1 MDFLRYCDFFNVK
14 YNFNY
19 EHKINITI
27 FGGLMGITFIII
39 SIIVIIILS
48 IDDIRKLNPI
58 TTKSEIPGGDFRVVN
73 LKESNIYIPW
83 RLITYEEKFINH
95 KGILYPSITLIEGN
109 LDENIGMDLK
119 VHNLNYTLC
128 NETSMINITDQYEID
143 TPLNELFCIEQNDIP
158 FGGSWLSDKLFYLE
172 VNLFLCENGIRYN
185 ASDSRCTPLQDIVK
199 FTNTT
204 WLFEFFY
211 PNVQFQPTD
220 HDIPMR
226 VIYKN
231 YYYRL
236 SSYTYKLERLY
247 IQENILNDDTSLIT
261 TKSKNNSCWGVSTF
275 YGDTYFWQE
284 EQDPL
289 VKSNSSVL
297 FSLDICMDQGYI
309 IYYTRSYK
317 KIFDIIS
324 NVFPIVNF
332 LLIIFYKLTVWVKSA
347 FAKQSIVEMIFENS
361 KIFKNKKKFYL
372 NIENN
377 TNNNNNM
384 KQRNTIY
391 INKRTKFEDNLK
403 INKDKMI
410 PKKINSINNMHIR
423 DNCSANKEP
432 NKSIMKKTVDHNY
445 KDDSH
450 LELFNAFSI
459 KKLIKS
465 KERNGNNKYLSNID
479 EKSNNVNKDN
489 KDNSNEEYIP
499 KKKKK
504 SLFPLFYFFMDIF
517 LDKLDKP
524 RSFCCLDKKYLIVY
538 NFMGVLFDIS
548 SYVSLFKYFNIYK
561 TVFSEELKS
570 LNINRFV
577 KKINI
582 NNREMMA
589 TLENKVLSIDSEN
602 NGIFSKTIIY

>member
-95 KGILYPSITLIEGN
+95 TGILYPSITLIEGN

-172 VNLFLCENGIRYN
+172 VNLFLCEDGIRYN

-297 FSLDICMDQGYI
+297 FSLDIYMDQGH

-317 KIFDIIS
+317 KIFVIIS

-377 TNNNNNM
+377 TNNNNM
-384 KQRNTIY
+384 KPRNTIY
-391 INKRTKFEDNLK
+391 INKRPKFEDNLK

-548 SYVSLFKYFNIYK
+548 SYVLLFKYFNIYK

>member
-95 KGILYPSITLIEGN
+95 TGILYPSITLIEGN

-172 VNLFLCENGIRYN
+172 VNLFLCEDGIRYN

-247 IQENILNDDTSLIT
+247 IQENILHDDTSLIT
-261 TKSKNNSCWGVSTF
+261 TKSKNNSCWGVSTV

-297 FSLDICMDQGYI
+297 FSLDIYMDQGH

-317 KIFDIIS
+317 KIFVIIS

-332 LLIIFYKLTVWVKSA
+332 LLIIFYRLTVWVKSA

-377 TNNNNNM
+377 TNNNNM

-465 KERNGNNKYLSNID
+465 KERNGNNKYLSDID

>member
-95 KGILYPSITLIEGN
+95 TGILYPSITLIEGN

-204 WLFEFFY
+204 LLFEFFY

-297 FSLDICMDQGYI
+297 FSLDIYMDQGH

-317 KIFDIIS
+317 KIFVIIS

-332 LLIIFYKLTVWVKSA
+332 LLIIFYRLTVWVKSA

-465 KERNGNNKYLSNID
+465 KERNGNNKYLSDID

-499 KKKKK
+499 KKEKK

-548 SYVSLFKYFNIYK
+548 SYVLLFKYFNIYK

>member
-39 SIIVIIILS
+39 SIIVFIILS

-95 KGILYPSITLIEGN
+95 TGILYPSITLIEGN

-297 FSLDICMDQGYI
+297 FSLDIYMDQGH

-317 KIFDIIS
+317 KIFVIIS

-332 LLIIFYKLTVWVKSA
+332 LLIIFYRLTVWVKSA

-465 KERNGNNKYLSNID
+465 KERNGNNKYLSDID

-602 NGIFSKTIIY
+602 NGLFSKTIIY

>member
-95 KGILYPSITLIEGN
+95 TGILYPSITLIEGN

-297 FSLDICMDQGYI
+297 FSLDIYMDQGH

-317 KIFDIIS
+317 KIFVIIS

-332 LLIIFYKLTVWVKSA
+332 LLIIFYRLTVWVKSA

-450 LELFNAFSI
+450 LELFNAFNI

-465 KERNGNNKYLSNID
+465 KERNGNNKYLSDID

-499 KKKKK
+499 KKEKKK

-517 LDKLDKP
+517 LDKLDKH

-548 SYVSLFKYFNIYK
+548 SYVLLFKYFNIYK

>member
-19 EHKINITI
+19 ENKINITI

-172 VNLFLCENGIRYN
+172 VNLFLCEDGIKYN
-185 ASDSRCTPLQDIVK
+185 ASDNRCTPLQDIVK

-247 IQENILNDDTSLIT
+247 IQENILHDDTSLIT
-261 TKSKNNSCWGVSTF
+261 TKSKNNSCWGVSTI

-297 FSLDICMDQGYI
+297 FSLDIYMDQGH

-377 TNNNNNM
+377 TNNNNM
-384 KQRNTIY
+384 KPRNTIY
-391 INKRTKFEDNLK
+391 INKRPKFEDNLK

-548 SYVSLFKYFNIYK
+548 SYVLLFKYFNIYK

-570 LNINRFV
+570 LNINRFD

-602 NGIFSKTIIY
+602 NGLFSKTIIY

>member
-95 KGILYPSITLIEGN
+95 TGILYPSITLIEGN

-204 WLFEFFY
+204 LLFEFFY

-297 FSLDICMDQGYI
+297 FSLDIYMDQGH

-317 KIFDIIS
+317 KIFVIIS

-332 LLIIFYKLTVWVKSA
+332 LLIIFYRLTVWVKSA

-361 KIFKNKKKFYL
+361 KIF
-372 NIENN
+372 
-377 TNNNNNM
+377 
-384 KQRNTIY
+384 
-391 INKRTKFEDNLK
+391 
-403 INKDKMI
+403 
-410 PKKINSINNMHIR
+410 
-423 DNCSANKEP
+423 
-432 NKSIMKKTVDHNY
+432 
-445 KDDSH
+445 
-450 LELFNAFSI
+450 
-459 KKLIKS
+459 
-465 KERNGNNKYLSNID
+465 
-479 EKSNNVNKDN
+479 
-489 KDNSNEEYIP
+489 
-499 KKKKK
+499 
-504 SLFPLFYFFMDIF
+504 
-517 LDKLDKP
+517 
-524 RSFCCLDKKYLIVY
+524 
-538 NFMGVLFDIS
+538 
-548 SYVSLFKYFNIYK
+548 
-561 TVFSEELKS
+561 
-570 LNINRFV
+570 
-577 KKINI
+577 
-582 NNREMMA
+582 
-589 TLENKVLSIDSEN
+589 
-602 NGIFSKTIIY
+602 

>member
-95 KGILYPSITLIEGN
+95 TGILYPSITLIEGN

-297 FSLDICMDQGYI
+297 LSLDIYMDQGY

-450 LELFNAFSI
+450 LELFNAFNI

-489 KDNSNEEYIP
+489 KDNSNEEYIT
-499 KKKKK
+499 KKEKK
-504 SLFPLFYFFMDIF
+504 S
-517 LDKLDKP
+517 
-524 RSFCCLDKKYLIVY
+524 
-538 NFMGVLFDIS
+538 
-548 SYVSLFKYFNIYK
+548 
-561 TVFSEELKS
+561 
-570 LNINRFV
+570 
-577 KKINI
+577 
-582 NNREMMA
+582 
-589 TLENKVLSIDSEN
+589 
-602 NGIFSKTIIY
+602 

>member
-19 EHKINITI
+19 ENKINITI
-27 FGGLMGITFIII
+27 FGGLMGITFILI

-95 KGILYPSITLIEGN
+95 KDILYPSITLIEGN

-297 FSLDICMDQGYI
+297 FSLDIYMDQGH

-317 KIFDIIS
+317 KIFVIIS

-332 LLIIFYKLTVWVKSA
+332 LLIIFYRLTVWVKSA

-377 TNNNNNM
+377 TNNNNM
-384 KQRNTIY
+384 KPRNTIY
-391 INKRTKFEDNLK
+391 INKRPKFEDNLK

-499 KKKKK
+499 KKEKK

-548 SYVSLFKYFNIYK
+548 SYVLLFKYFNIYK

-570 LNINRFV
+570 LNINRFD

-602 NGIFSKTIIY
+602 NGLFSKTIIY

>member
-95 KGILYPSITLIEGN
+95 TGILYPSITLIEGN

-297 FSLDICMDQGYI
+297 FSLDIYMDQGH

-317 KIFDIIS
+317 KIFVIIS

-332 LLIIFYKLTVWVKSA
+332 LLIIFYRLTVWVKSA

-377 TNNNNNM
+377 TNNNNM
-384 KQRNTIY
+384 KPRNTIY
-391 INKRTKFEDNLK
+391 INKRPKFEDNLK

-450 LELFNAFSI
+450 LELFNAFNI

-489 KDNSNEEYIP
+489 KDNSNEKYIP
-499 KKKKK
+499 KKEKK

-548 SYVSLFKYFNIYK
+548 SYVLLFKYFNIYK

-570 LNINRFV
+570 LNINRFD

>member
-95 KGILYPSITLIEGN
+95 TGILYPSITLIEGN

-289 VKSNSSVL
+289 VKSNTSVL
-297 FSLDICMDQGYI
+297 FSLDIYMDQGY

-377 TNNNNNM
+377 TNNNNM

-489 KDNSNEEYIP
+489 KNNSNEEYIP
-499 KKKKK
+499 KKEKK

>member
-95 KGILYPSITLIEGN
+95 TGILYPSITLIEGN

-297 FSLDICMDQGYI
+297 FSLDIYMDQGH

-317 KIFDIIS
+317 KIFVIIS

-332 LLIIFYKLTVWVKSA
+332 LLIIFYRLTVWVKSA

-548 SYVSLFKYFNIYK
+548 SYVLLFKYFNIYK

>member
-95 KGILYPSITLIEGN
+95 TGILYPSITLIEGN

-297 FSLDICMDQGYI
+297 FSLDIYMDQGH

-317 KIFDIIS
+317 KIFVIIS

-332 LLIIFYKLTVWVKSA
+332 LLIIFYRLTVWVKSA

-450 LELFNAFSI
+450 LELFNAFNI

-499 KKKKK
+499 KKEKK

>member
-95 KGILYPSITLIEGN
+95 TGILYPSITLIEGN

-297 FSLDICMDQGYI
+297 FSLDIYMDQGH

-317 KIFDIIS
+317 KIFVIIS

-332 LLIIFYKLTVWVKSA
+332 LLIIFYRLTVWVKSA

-465 KERNGNNKYLSNID
+465 KERNGNNKYLSDID

-489 KDNSNEEYIP
+489 KDNSNEEYKP

>member
-95 KGILYPSITLIEGN
+95 TGILYPSITLIEGN

-172 VNLFLCENGIRYN
+172 VNLFLCEDGIRYN

-297 FSLDICMDQGYI
+297 FSLDIYMDQGH

-317 KIFDIIS
+317 KIFVIIS

-377 TNNNNNM
+377 TNNNNM
-384 KQRNTIY
+384 KPRNTIY
-391 INKRTKFEDNLK
+391 INKRPKFEDNLK

-465 KERNGNNKYLSNID
+465 KERNGNNKYLSDID

-570 LNINRFV
+570 LNINRFD

>member
-95 KGILYPSITLIEGN
+95 TGILYPSITLIEGN

-204 WLFEFFY
+204 LLFEFFY

-297 FSLDICMDQGYI
+297 LSLDIYMDQGY

-450 LELFNAFSI
+450 LELFNAFNI

-465 KERNGNNKYLSNID
+465 KERNGNNKYLSDID

-517 LDKLDKP
+517 LDELDKP

>member
-95 KGILYPSITLIEGN
+95 TGILYPSITLIEGN

-297 FSLDICMDQGYI
+297 FSLDIYMDQGH

-317 KIFDIIS
+317 KIFVIIS

-332 LLIIFYKLTVWVKSA
+332 LLIIFYRLTVWVKSA

-377 TNNNNNM
+377 TNNNNM
-384 KQRNTIY
+384 KPRNTIY
-391 INKRTKFEDNLK
+391 INKRPKFEDNLK

-465 KERNGNNKYLSNID
+465 KERNGNNKYLSDID

-499 KKKKK
+499 KKEKK

-602 NGIFSKTIIY
+602 NGLFSKTIIY

>member
-95 KGILYPSITLIEGN
+95 TGILYPSITLIEGN

-204 WLFEFFY
+204 LLFEFFY

-297 FSLDICMDQGYI
+297 FSLDIYMDQGH

-317 KIFDIIS
+317 KIFVIIS

-332 LLIIFYKLTVWVKSA
+332 LLIIFYRLTVWVKSA

-377 TNNNNNM
+377 TNNNNM
-384 KQRNTIY
+384 KPRNTIY
-391 INKRTKFEDNLK
+391 INKRPKFEDNLK

-450 LELFNAFSI
+450 LELFNAFNI

-489 KDNSNEEYIP
+489 KDNSNEKYIP
-499 KKKKK
+499 KKEKK

-548 SYVSLFKYFNIYK
+548 SYVLLFKYFNIYK

-570 LNINRFV
+570 LNINRFD

>member
-95 KGILYPSITLIEGN
+95 TGILYPSITLIEGN

-247 IQENILNDDTSLIT
+247 IQENILHDDTSLIT
-261 TKSKNNSCWGVSTF
+261 TKSKNNSCWGVSTI

-297 FSLDICMDQGYI
+297 FSLDIYMDHGY

-332 LLIIFYKLTVWVKSA
+332 LLIIFYRLTVWVKSA

-465 KERNGNNKYLSNID
+465 KERNGNNKYLSDID

-548 SYVSLFKYFNIYK
+548 SYVLLFKYFNIYK

>member
-297 FSLDICMDQGYI
+297 FSLDIYMDQGH

-317 KIFDIIS
+317 KIFVIIS

-332 LLIIFYKLTVWVKSA
+332 LLIIFYRLTVWVKSA

-465 KERNGNNKYLSNID
+465 KERNGNNKYLSDID

>member
-27 FGGLMGITFIII
+27 FGGLMGIAFIII

-95 KGILYPSITLIEGN
+95 TGILYPSITLIEGN

-261 TKSKNNSCWGVSTF
+261 TKSKNNSCWGVSTI
-275 YGDTYFWQE
+275 YGDTYFWRE

-297 FSLDICMDQGYI
+297 FSLDIYMDQGH

-317 KIFDIIS
+317 KIFVIIS

-465 KERNGNNKYLSNID
+465 KERNGNNEYLSNID

-499 KKKKK
+499 KKEKK

-602 NGIFSKTIIY
+602 NGLFSKTIIY

>member
-95 KGILYPSITLIEGN
+95 TGILYPSITLIEGN

-297 FSLDICMDQGYI
+297 FSLDIYMDQGH

-317 KIFDIIS
+317 KIFVIIS

-465 KERNGNNKYLSNID
+465 KERNGNNKYLSDID

-499 KKKKK
+499 KKEKK

>member
-95 KGILYPSITLIEGN
+95 TGILYPSITLIEGN

-204 WLFEFFY
+204 LLFEFFY

-297 FSLDICMDQGYI
+297 FSLDIYMDQGH

-317 KIFDIIS
+317 KIFVIIS

-332 LLIIFYKLTVWVKSA
+332 LLIIFYRLTVWVKSA

-499 KKKKK
+499 KKEKK

-548 SYVSLFKYFNIYK
+548 SYVLLFKYFNIYK

-570 LNINRFV
+570 LNINRFD

-602 NGIFSKTIIY
+602 NGLFSKTIIY

>member
-95 KGILYPSITLIEGN
+95 TGILYPSITLIEGN

-297 FSLDICMDQGYI
+297 FSLDIYMDQGH

-317 KIFDIIS
+317 KIFVIIS

-332 LLIIFYKLTVWVKSA
+332 LLIIFYRLTVWVKSA

-377 TNNNNNM
+377 TNNNNM

-465 KERNGNNKYLSNID
+465 KERNGNNKYLSDID

-548 SYVSLFKYFNIYK
+548 SYVLLFKYFNIYK

>member
-95 KGILYPSITLIEGN
+95 TGILYPSITLIEGN

-297 FSLDICMDQGYI
+297 FSLDIYMDQGH

-317 KIFDIIS
+317 KIFVIIS

-332 LLIIFYKLTVWVKSA
+332 LLIIFYRLTVWVKSA

-432 NKSIMKKTVDHNY
+432 DKSIMKKTVDHNY

>member
-95 KGILYPSITLIEGN
+95 TGILYPSITLIEGN

-297 FSLDICMDQGYI
+297 FSLDIYMDQGH

-317 KIFDIIS
+317 KIFVIIS

-332 LLIIFYKLTVWVKSA
+332 LLIIFYRLTVWVKSA

-465 KERNGNNKYLSNID
+465 KERNGNNKYLSDID

-499 KKKKK
+499 KKEKK

-548 SYVSLFKYFNIYK
+548 SYVLLFKYFNIYK

-570 LNINRFV
+570 LNINRFD

>member
-1 MDFLRYCDFFNVK
+1 MDFLRYCDFFNIK

-19 EHKINITI
+19 ENKINITI
-27 FGGLMGITFIII
+27 FGGLMGIAFLII
-39 SIIVIIILS
+39 SIIVIIVLS
-48 IDDIRKLNPI
+48 IDDLRKLNPI
-58 TTKSEIPGGDFRVVN
+58 TTRSEIPGGDFRVVN

-109 LDENIGMDLK
+109 FDEKIGMDLK

-128 NETSMINITDQYEID
+128 NETSMVNITDQYDID

-158 FGGSWLSDKLFYLE
+158 FGGSWLSDSLYYLE
-172 VNLFLCENGIRYN
+172 VNLFLCEDGIKYN

-204 WLFEFFY
+204 LLFEFFY

-220 HDIPMR
+220 HEVPMR

-247 IQENILNDDTSLIT
+247 IQENILHDDTSLIT
-261 TKSKNNSCWGVSTF
+261 TKSKNNSCWGVSTI
-275 YGDTYFWQE
+275 YGDTYFWRE

-297 FSLDICMDQGYI
+297 FSLDIYMDQGY

-332 LLIIFYKLTVWVKSA
+332 LLIIFYRLTIWVKSA
-347 FAKQSIVEMIFENS
+347 FAKQAIVEMLFENS
-361 KIFKNKKKFYL
+361 KILKNKKKFHL
-372 NIENN
+372 NIENH
-377 TNNNNNM
+377 TNNNHM
-384 KQRNTIY
+384 KPRNTIY
-391 INKRTKFEDNLK
+391 MNKRPKFEDNMK

-410 PKKINSINNMHIR
+410 PKKINSINNININDDCS
-423 DNCSANKEP
+423 DNKAPS
-432 NKSIMKKTVDHNY
+432 KTIIKRPIDNNY

-459 KKLIKS
+459 KKILKQ
-465 KERNGNNKYLSNID
+465 KEKNGNNNNYLPNID
-479 EKSNNVNKDN
+479 EKSNNNINKDDNN
-489 KDNSNEEYIP
+489 KNEEYIP
-499 KKKKK
+499 KKEKKT
-504 SLFPLFYFFMDIF
+504 LFPLFYFFMDKF
-517 LDKLDKP
+517 LNKLDKP

-548 SYVSLFKYFNIYK
+548 SYVLLYKYFNIYK
-561 TVFSEELKS
+561 TVFSEELKD
-570 LNINRFV
+570 LNFNKFD

-582 NNREMMA
+582 NNREMMS
-589 TLENKVLSIDSEN
+589 TLENKVLSTDSEN

>member
-95 KGILYPSITLIEGN
+95 TGILYPSITLIEGN

-204 WLFEFFY
+204 LLFEFFY

-297 FSLDICMDQGYI
+297 FSLDIYMDQGH

-317 KIFDIIS
+317 KIFVIIS

-332 LLIIFYKLTVWVKSA
+332 LLIIFYRLTVWVKSA

-377 TNNNNNM
+377 TNNNNM

-499 KKKKK
+499 KKEKK